1 MGLNIKNSKTESL
14 IRELA
19 ELRGVSLVT
28 AVTEAVEH
36 EIKRE
41 RAAQAHKGPLSA
53 ADRYERLTGHA
64 RDYARRVAN
73 PVHSW
78 EIDSLLYDDKGLPK

>member
-1 MGLNIKNSKTESL
+1 MGLNIKNPKAESL
-14 IRELA
+14 VRELA

-41 RAAQAHKGPLSA
+41 KAAQAHKGPLSA
-53 ADRYERLTGHA
+53 ADRYERLMA
-64 RDYARRVAN
+64 RAREYSRRVAN
-73 PVHSW
+73 PIHSW
-78 EIDSLLYDDKGLPK
+78 EIDSLLYDEKGLPK

>member
-1 MGLNIKNSKTESL
+1 MGLSIKNPKAESL
-14 IRELA
+14 VRELA

-28 AVTEAVEH
+28 ALTEAVEQ

-41 RAAQAHKGPLSA
+41 KAVQAHKGPLSA
-53 ADRYERLTGHA
+53 ADRYERLMGHA
-64 RDYARRVAN
+64 REYSRRVAA

-78 EIDSLLYDDKGLPK
+78 EVDALLYDERGLPK